1 MYKNVLTCDLL
12 IPHVS
17 AELGSTGAW
26 SKPTYD
32 INFSVDQNALKKY
45 VCIIYY
51 DNVGTL
57 KFY

>member
-1 MYKNVLTCDLL
+1 MYKHVLTCDLL

-45 VCIIYY
+45 VHNIHVLFIMIM
-51 DNVGTL
+51 
-57 KFY
+57 